1 VWSNQFNTKM
11 KKFITAS
18 LLLLIISFSA
28 IAQSSFQYDISL
40 NPININNFPG
50 LHSFA
55 HAQHNGKWVIIG
67 GRKDGLHAR
76 QPNSAFPASQNNTDI
91 YVVDINSRQFWSASV
106 NALPTSIKEQLQSTN
121 MTFTQV
127 EDTLYI
133 IGGYAYAQS
142 AQTHKTFDNLT
153 TVTVSNLI
161 DSIVNS
167 GSIANS
173 FKQISDTAFAITG
186 GHLKFMKDQLYL
198 VGGHRF
204 DGRYNPMG
212 GPSYTQRY
220 SNQIRKLTVNNSGNQ
235 LSFSN
240 YNTITDP
247 VHLHRRDYNLL
258 PQVFPNG
265 DEGLMIS
272 SGVFQRNADL
282 PYLYPVMIND
292 SSIQAITT
300 FNQYLSNYHSATTV
314 LFDSTENSMHSLFY
328 GGMSQY
334 YYQNGIQQQDNLV
347 PFIKTISRVSRD
359 SSGQLQEYKLNIEM
373 PTLNGASAEFI
384 QNLNIPHYN
393 NKVIKLD
400 KLTNDTSIIGYIVGG
415 IQSPTLNPFS
425 NNLTST
431 TSASTT
437 IYEVSLIKNQAAS
450 IEEINGSN
458 PFKVNLFPNPLVDE
472 KLTVEFDL
480 KEKVNVSYIIT
491 NVAGQIIQ
499 EGNLNHLKAGENK
512 QSIHIQ
518 RTLGQPLNVTFIFD
532 ERYYSS
538 HKVVVQ

>member
-1 VWSNQFNTKM
+1 
-11 KKFITAS
+11 
-18 LLLLIISFSA
+18 
-28 IAQSSFQYDISL
+28 
-40 NPININNFPG
+40 
-50 LHSFA
+50 
-55 HAQHNGKWVIIG
+55 
-67 GRKDGLHAR
+67 
-76 QPNSAFPASQNNTDI
+76 
-91 YVVDINSRQFWSASV
+91 
-106 NALPTSIKEQLQSTN
+106 
-121 MTFTQV
+121 
-127 EDTLYI
+127 
-133 IGGYAYAQS
+133 
-142 AQTHKTFDNLT
+142 
-153 TVTVSNLI
+153 
-161 DSIVNS
+161 
-167 GSIANS
+167 
-173 FKQISDTAFAITG
+173 
-186 GHLKFMKDQLYL
+186 
-198 VGGHRF
+198 
-204 DGRYNPMG
+204 
-212 GPSYTQRY
+212 
-220 SNQIRKLTVNNSGNQ
+220 
-235 LSFSN
+235 
-240 YNTITDP
+240 
-247 VHLHRRDYNLL
+247 
-258 PQVFPNG
+258 
-265 DEGLMIS
+265 
-272 SGVFQRNADL
+272 
-282 PYLYPVMIND
+282 
-292 SSIQAITT
+292 
-300 FNQYLSNYHSATTV
+300 
-314 LFDSTENSMHSLFY
+314 MHSLFY

-480 KEKVNVSYIIT
+480 KEKVSVSYIIT
-491 NVAGQIIQ
+491 NVARQIIQ
-499 EGNLNHLKAGENK
+499 EGKLNHLKAGKNK